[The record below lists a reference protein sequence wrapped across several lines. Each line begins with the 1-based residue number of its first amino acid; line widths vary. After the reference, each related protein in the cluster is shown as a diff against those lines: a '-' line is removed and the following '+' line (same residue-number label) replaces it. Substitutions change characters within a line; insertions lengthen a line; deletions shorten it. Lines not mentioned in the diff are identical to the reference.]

1 MRSIGAKINYV
12 LLLVFLICGV
22 GMLIVN
28 AKINSMDDITN
39 EISQNYIASVSEVDA
54 ISENV
59 TSLKSQMMEYLLVG
73 EDKRS
78 ATLGNITKTQGA
90 IVTSFQNLKKY
101 ASTQRT
107 EEAVGRLEQSY
118 GTYKDQYNAVL
129 KDIDNGNIK
138 DVASID
144 ARLGKA
150 YDDLEIRVH
159 SVEVQNTVNTARAQ
173 KSLAGSA
180 KASHITFIAVGILL
194 IAAIAAGVIVVRFT
208 VIAPARTATRE
219 LNIIIDGIEKNDGNL
234 TARVTQKSKDEI
246 GQLVGGVNKFIEVLH
261 SIIAE
266 IKADADNVSNS
277 TNVVYQQISTA
288 DGNIM
293 DVSATMQQL
302 SAGMEEMAASAEHI
316 SNETDSI
323 STSMENIAAQAG
335 EGSNKAKDIKVR
347 AVALRD
353 DGIASKETTSSMADE
368 IRTAVRA
375 SLEKSK
381 DVEKIN
387 ALTDNILNI
396 SSQTNLLALNASIEA
411 ARAGE
416 AGRGFAVVADEIRTL
431 ADSSRA
437 TANDIQVISRDV
449 TASVEE
455 LAENANKM
463 IDFILNVV
471 MPDYDKLVN
480 MGEQYNRDAGDFD
493 DIMIAFTEDS
503 AQLKK
508 TMEDVAGLIR
518 SMSSTINENSE
529 GVAMVSDSACGLTE
543 GMSQIKDEMSH
554 TEEVAARLGETVSR
568 FTQI

>member
-59 TSLKSQMMEYLLVG
+59 TGLKSQMMEYLLVG

-78 ATLGNITKTQGA
+78 STLGNITKTQGA

-107 EEAVGRLEQSY
+107 EEAVSRLEQSY

-234 TARVTQKSKDEI
+234 TARVTQKSRDEI

-277 TNVVYQQISTA
+277 ANVVYQQISTA

>member
-39 EISQNYIASVSEVDA
+39 EISQNYIASVSEVDT

-73 EDKRS
+73 EDKRQ

-180 KASHITFIAVGILL
+180 KASYITFIAVGILL

-234 TARVTQKSKDEI
+234 TARVTQKSRDEI

>member
-39 EISQNYIASVSEVDA
+39 EISQNYIASVSEVDT

-234 TARVTQKSKDEI
+234 TARVTQKSQDEI

-449 TASVEE
+449 TAFVEE

>member
-39 EISQNYIASVSEVDA
+39 EISQNYIASVSEVDT

-234 TARVTQKSKDEI
+234 TARVTQKSQDEI

-554 TEEVAARLGETVSR
+554 TEEVAARLGKTVSR

>member
-39 EISQNYIASVSEVDA
+39 EISQNYIASVSEVDT

-234 TARVTQKSKDEI
+234 TARVTQKSQDEI

-347 AVALRD
+347 AVALRN

>member
-39 EISQNYIASVSEVDA
+39 EISQNYIASVSEVDT

-59 TSLKSQMMEYLLVG
+59 TGLKSQMMEYLLVG
-73 EDKRS
+73 EDKRQ

-107 EEAVGRLEQSY
+107 EEAVSRLEQSY

-144 ARLGKA
+144 TRLGKA

>member
-59 TSLKSQMMEYLLVG
+59 TGLKSQMMEYLLVG

-78 ATLGNITKTQGA
+78 STLGNITKTQGA

-107 EEAVGRLEQSY
+107 EEAVSRLEQSY

>member
-59 TSLKSQMMEYLLVG
+59 TGLKSQMMEYLLVG

-78 ATLGNITKTQGA
+78 STLGNITKTQGA

-107 EEAVGRLEQSY
+107 EEAVSRLEQSY
-118 GTYKDQYNAVL
+118 GTYKDQYNTVL

-261 SIIAE
+261 GIIAE

-277 TNVVYQQISTA
+277 ANVVYQQISTA

-396 SSQTNLLALNASIEA
+396 SIQTNLLALNASIEA

>member
-39 EISQNYIASVSEVDA
+39 EISQNYIASVSEVDT

-59 TSLKSQMMEYLLVG
+59 TGLKSQMMEYLLVG

-234 TARVTQKSKDEI
+234 TARVTQKSRDEI

>member
-39 EISQNYIASVSEVDA
+39 EISQNYIASVSEVDT

-208 VIAPARTATRE
+208 VIAPARNATRE

-234 TARVTQKSKDEI
+234 TARVTQKSRDEI

>member
-39 EISQNYIASVSEVDA
+39 EISQNYIASVSEVDT

-59 TSLKSQMMEYLLVG
+59 TGLKSQMMEYLLVG
-73 EDKRS
+73 EDKRQ

-234 TARVTQKSKDEI
+234 TARVTQKSRDEI

>member
-39 EISQNYIASVSEVDA
+39 EISQNYIASVSEVDT

-73 EDKRS
+73 EDKRQ

-234 TARVTQKSKDEI
+234 TARVTQKSRDEI

-381 DVEKIN
+381 DVELSLIH
-387 ALTDNILNI
+387 I
-396 SSQTNLLALNASIEA
+396 SEPT
-411 ARAGE
+411 R
-416 AGRGFAVVADEIRTL
+416 
-431 ADSSRA
+431 
-437 TANDIQVISRDV
+437 
-449 TASVEE
+449 
-455 LAENANKM
+455 
-463 IDFILNVV
+463 
-471 MPDYDKLVN
+471 PY
-480 MGEQYNRDAGDFD
+480 
-493 DIMIAFTEDS
+493 
-503 AQLKK
+503 
-508 TMEDVAGLIR
+508 
-518 SMSSTINENSE
+518 
-529 GVAMVSDSACGLTE
+529 
-543 GMSQIKDEMSH
+543 
-554 TEEVAARLGETVSR
+554 
-568 FTQI
+568 

>member
-59 TSLKSQMMEYLLVG
+59 TGLKSQMMEYLLVG

-107 EEAVGRLEQSY
+107 EEAVSRLEQSY

-234 TARVTQKSKDEI
+234 TARVTQKSRDEI

-277 TNVVYQQISTA
+277 ANVVYQQISTA

>member
-39 EISQNYIASVSEVDA
+39 EISQNYIASVIEVDT

-234 TARVTQKSKDEI
+234 TARVTQKSQDEI

>member
-39 EISQNYIASVSEVDA
+39 EISQNYIASVSEVDT

>member
-39 EISQNYIASVSEVDA
+39 EISQNYIASVSEVDT

-73 EDKRS
+73 EDKRQ

-234 TARVTQKSKDEI
+234 TARVTQKSRDEI

>member
-39 EISQNYIASVSEVDA
+39 EISQNYIASVSEVDT

-90 IVTSFQNLKKY
+90 IVTSFQNLKKS

-129 KDIDNGNIK
+129 KDIDNGNTK

>member
-39 EISQNYIASVSEVDA
+39 EISQNYIASVSEVDT

-73 EDKRS
+73 EDKRQ

-118 GTYKDQYNAVL
+118 GTYKNQYNAVL

>member
-39 EISQNYIASVSEVDA
+39 EISQNYIASVSEVDT

-78 ATLGNITKTQGA
+78 STLGNITKTQGA

-234 TARVTQKSKDEI
+234 TARVTQKSQDEI

>member
-59 TSLKSQMMEYLLVG
+59 TGLKSQMMEYLLVG
-73 EDKRS
+73 EDKRQ

-107 EEAVGRLEQSY
+107 EEAVSRLEQSY

-234 TARVTQKSKDEI
+234 TARVTQKSRDEI

>member
-39 EISQNYIASVSEVDA
+39 EISQNYIASVSEVDT

-234 TARVTQKSKDEI
+234 TARVTQKSQDEI

-335 EGSNKAKDIKVR
+335 EGSNKAKDLKVR

>member
-39 EISQNYIASVSEVDA
+39 EISQNYIASVSDVDT

-234 TARVTQKSKDEI
+234 TARVTQKSQDEI

>member
-59 TSLKSQMMEYLLVG
+59 TGLKSQMMEYLLVG

-78 ATLGNITKTQGA
+78 STLGNITKTQGA

-107 EEAVGRLEQSY
+107 EEAVSRLEQSY
-118 GTYKDQYNAVL
+118 GTYKDQYNTVL

-261 SIIAE
+261 GIIAE

-277 TNVVYQQISTA
+277 ANVVYQQISTA

>member
-39 EISQNYIASVSEVDA
+39 EISQNYIASVSEVDT

-353 DGIASKETTSSMADE
+353 DGIASKEITSSMADE

>member
-39 EISQNYIASVSEVDA
+39 EISQNYIASVSEVDT
-54 ISENV
+54 ISKNV
-59 TSLKSQMMEYLLVG
+59 TGLKSQMMEYLLVG
-73 EDKRS
+73 EDKRT

-90 IVTSFQNLKKY
+90 IVTSFQNLKKS

-234 TARVTQKSKDEI
+234 TARVTQKSRDEI

>member
-39 EISQNYIASVSEVDA
+39 EISQNYIASVSEVDT

-59 TSLKSQMMEYLLVG
+59 TGLKSQMMEYLLVG
-73 EDKRS
+73 EDKRP

-144 ARLGKA
+144 AQLGKA

-234 TARVTQKSKDEI
+234 TARVTQKSQDEI

>member
-39 EISQNYIASVSEVDA
+39 EISQNYIASVSEVDT

-73 EDKRS
+73 EDKRQ

-234 TARVTQKSKDEI
+234 TARVTQKSRDEI

-455 LAENANKM
+455 LVENANKM

>member
-39 EISQNYIASVSEVDA
+39 EISQNYIASVSEVDT

-234 TARVTQKSKDEI
+234 TARVTQKSRDEI

>member
-39 EISQNYIASVSEVDA
+39 EISQNYIASVSEVDT

-59 TSLKSQMMEYLLVG
+59 TGLKSQMMEYLLVG

-78 ATLGNITKTQGA
+78 STLGNITKTQGA

-107 EEAVGRLEQSY
+107 EEAVSRLEQSY

-261 SIIAE
+261 GIIAE

-277 TNVVYQQISTA
+277 ANVVYQQISTA

>member
-28 AKINSMDDITN
+28 TKINSMDDITN
-39 EISQNYIASVSEVDA
+39 EISQNYIASVSEVDT

-129 KDIDNGNIK
+129 KDIDNGNTK

>member
-39 EISQNYIASVSEVDA
+39 EISQNYIASVSEVDT

-234 TARVTQKSKDEI
+234 TARVTQKSQDEI
-246 GQLVGGVNKFIEVLH
+246 GQLVGGVNKFIEVLR

>member
-39 EISQNYIASVSEVDA
+39 EISQNYIASVSEVDT

-234 TARVTQKSKDEI
+234 TARVTQKSQDEI

-508 TMEDVAGLIR
+508 TMEDVAGFIR

>member
-59 TSLKSQMMEYLLVG
+59 TGLKSQMMEYLLVG

-78 ATLGNITKTQGA
+78 STLGNITKTQGA

-107 EEAVGRLEQSY
+107 EEAVSRLEQSY

-150 YDDLEIRVH
+150 YDNLEIRVH

-261 SIIAE
+261 GIIAE

-277 TNVVYQQISTA
+277 ANVVYQQISTA

-480 MGEQYNRDAGDFD
+480 MGEQYNRDADDFD

>member
-39 EISQNYIASVSEVDA
+39 EISQNYIASVSEVDT

-234 TARVTQKSKDEI
+234 TARVTQKSQDEI

-416 AGRGFAVVADEIRTL
+416 AGREFAVVADEIRTL

>member
-39 EISQNYIASVSEVDA
+39 EISQNYIASVSEVDT

-144 ARLGKA
+144 ARLDKA

-234 TARVTQKSKDEI
+234 TARVTQKSRDEI

>member
-39 EISQNYIASVSEVDA
+39 EISQNYIASVSEVDT

-208 VIAPARTATRE
+208 VIAPARTANRE

-234 TARVTQKSKDEI
+234 TARVTQKSQDEI

>member
-12 LLLVFLICGV
+12 LLLVFMICGV

-39 EISQNYIASVSEVDA
+39 EISQNYIASVSEVDT

-234 TARVTQKSKDEI
+234 TARVTQKSQDEI

>member
-39 EISQNYIASVSEVDA
+39 EISQNYIASVSEVDT

-208 VIAPARTATRE
+208 IIAPARTATRE

-234 TARVTQKSKDEI
+234 TARVTQKSQDEI
-246 GQLVGGVNKFIEVLH
+246 GQLVGGVNKFIEVLR

>member
-39 EISQNYIASVSEVDA
+39 EISQNYIASVSEVDT

-90 IVTSFQNLKKY
+90 IVTSFQNLKKS

>member
-39 EISQNYIASVSEVDA
+39 EISQNYIASVSEVDT

-73 EDKRS
+73 EDKRQ

-234 TARVTQKSKDEI
+234 TARVTQKSRDEI

-353 DGIASKETTSSMADE
+353 DGIASKETTISMADE